1 MGQLGFFD
9 LNRRYES
16 LTGKNDLLVAI
27 AAMVPFESFRPKLHA
42 ALIKGELRRREA
54 ERKNSAGRKPWDEV
68 VIFKALVLQAL
79 YNLSGDQAEYQLRD
93 RFSFMR
99 FLGLELEDA
108 VPDAKTLWLYREAL
122 AKAGA
127 VEELFDLFDGFLK
140 NKGYLTRASAGS
152 KRFSPEGK
160 KEKREGREGGQII
173 DAAIVPAPKQHNSV
187 TRSVTRTFGSREDNE
202 TIKDGKTPEDWK
214 SKPAKNRQKDKDARW
229 TKKHERSY
237 FGYKNHTGID
247 RRHKFVRRYVVSGAS
262 VHDRQ
267 KLEDIPDAGNTA
279 SDVWAKRA
287 KGSVKRSLMEWR
299 AEGDSAY
306 RSTEIEEKLAGRGLK
321 SRIHRRAYRNR
332 KLSEAQKAANT
343 TRSKVRARV
352 EHVFGDQ
359 KNGMGAGIVR
369 TIGIVRARCKI
380 GMTNLVYN
388 MRRFVCLARMAAAAG

>member
-16 LTGKNDLLVAI
+16 LTEKNDPLVAI
-27 AAMVPFESFRPKLHA
+27 AAMVPFESFRPKLIA
-42 ALIKGELRRREA
+42 ALIKGELRRSEA
-54 ERKNSAGRKPWDEV
+54 ERKSSAGRKPWDEV

-79 YNLSGDQAEYQLRD
+79 YNLSDDQAEYQLRD

-108 VPDAKTLWLYREAL
+108 VPEAKTLWLYREAL

-140 NKGYLTRASAGS
+140 DKGYLAR
-152 KRFSPEGK
+152 
-160 KEKREGREGGQII
+160 GGQII
-173 DAAIVPAPKQHNSV
+173 DASIVSAPKQHN
-187 TRSVTRTFGSREDNE
+187 SVTRTFGSREDNE
-202 TIKDGKTPEDWK
+202 TIKDGKMPEDWK
-214 SKPAKNRQKDKDARW
+214 SKPAKDRQKDKDARW

-237 FGYKNHTGID
+237 FGYKNHIGVD
-247 RRHKFVRRYVVSGAS
+247 RRQFVRRYAVSDAS
-262 VHDRQ
+262 VHDSQ
-267 KLEDIPDAGNTA
+267 KFEDVLDTSNTA
-279 SDVWAKRA
+279 SGVWAKRA

-306 RSTEIEEKLAGRGLK
+306 RSTEIEEKLAERGLK

-332 KLSEAQKAANT
+332 ELSEAQKAANT
-343 TRSKVRARV
+343 TRSKVCARV

-388 MRRFVCLARMAAAAG
+388 MRRFVCLERMATASG